1 MSEQIDGIRTRFGIK
16 SNDMLR
22 AFIDDN
28 QKILLTIKTEGSGI
42 CPINT
47 QIGTSFAGA

>member
-1 MSEQIDGIRTRFGIK
+1 VF
-16 SNDMLR
+16 R

-28 QKILLTIKTEGSGI
+28 QKILLTIKTEGDGI

-47 QIGTSFAGA
+47 